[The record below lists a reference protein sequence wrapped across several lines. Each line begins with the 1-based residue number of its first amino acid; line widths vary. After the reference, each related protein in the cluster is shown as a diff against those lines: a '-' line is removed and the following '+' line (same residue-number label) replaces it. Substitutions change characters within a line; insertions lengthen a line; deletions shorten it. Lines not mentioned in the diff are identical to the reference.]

1 MERRYENGG
10 REEKREMKGKRK
22 KPGCRANYR
31 EKRGVR
37 QPRARLRA
45 LLGAED
51 DDGDDDDEVEQE
63 NGGAGRGWRHG
74 DPALAFNVPHVV
86 RRGYRRGGSGF
97 EEGPGARAE
106 TPLPSP
112 VRLP

>member
-1 MERRYENGG
+1 
-10 REEKREMKGKRK
+10 MKGKRK